1 MLYLRWQPLLKQLLQ
16 TIGLFLLQAL
26 ILMETTDIRQILAML
41 IKFSRRMVYLK
52 IKSFIWLMTTLLIL
66 HTIHSQDKFSINQ
79 PQLELQAKMFIKDV
93 KLTIVDQKLPLILF
107 LQFFKEMKPKQEDQS
122 LNRTRIQKYFSS
134 LLIMEHLDLLQCQLD
149 HIFMLIN
156 CTLPSNT

>member
-79 PQLELQAKMFIKDV
+79 AQLELQAKTSMQDV
-93 KLTIVDQKLPLILF
+93 KLTIVDQRLLLLLF

-122 LNRTRIQKYFSS
+122 LNQTRIQKYFSS
-134 LLIMEHLDLLQCQLD
+134 LLIMEHLDLLQCQ
-149 HIFMLIN
+149 
-156 CTLPSNT
+156 

>member
-1 MLYLRWQPLLKQLLQ
+1 
-16 TIGLFLLQAL
+16 
-26 ILMETTDIRQILAML
+26 METTDIRLILAML

-66 HTIHSQDKFSINQ
+66 HIIHSQDKFSINQ
-79 PQLELQAKMFIKDV
+79 AQLEPQVKMSMQDV
-93 KLTIVDQKLPLILF
+93 KLTIVDQRPPLKLF

-149 HIFMLIN
+149 HIFMPIN
-156 CTLPSNT
+156 FTQHSNT

>member
-79 PQLELQAKMFIKDV
+79 AQLELQAKTSMQDV
-93 KLTIVDQKLPLILF
+93 KLTIVDQRLLLLLF

-122 LNRTRIQKYFSS
+122 LNQTQIQKYFSS

-156 CTLPSNT
+156 FIQHSNT

>member
-156 CTLPSNT
+156 FIQHLNT

>member
-1 MLYLRWQPLLKQLLQ
+1 LLYLRWQPLLKQLLQ

-79 PQLELQAKMFIKDV
+79 AQLELQAKTSMQDV
-93 KLTIVDQKLPLILF
+93 KLTIVDQRLLLLLF

-122 LNRTRIQKYFSS
+122 LNQTRIQKYFSS
-134 LLIMEHLDLLQCQLD
+134 LLIMEHLDLLQCQ
-149 HIFMLIN
+149 
-156 CTLPSNT
+156 

>member
-26 ILMETTDIRQILAML
+26 ILMEITDIRQILAML
-41 IKFSRRMVYLK
+41 IKFSKRMVYLK

-79 PQLELQAKMFIKDV
+79 AQLELQAKTSMQDV
-93 KLTIVDQKLPLILF
+93 KLTIVDQRPLQLLF
-107 LQFFKEMKPKQEDQS
+107 LQFFKEMKPKQEDRS
-122 LNRTRIQKYFSS
+122 LNQTRIQKYFSS
-134 LLIMEHLDLLQCQLD
+134 LLIMEHLDLLQCQ
-149 HIFMLIN
+149 
-156 CTLPSNT
+156 

>member
-79 PQLELQAKMFIKDV
+79 AQLELQAKTSMQDV
-93 KLTIVDQKLPLILF
+93 KLTIVDQRLLLLLF
-107 LQFFKEMKPKQEDQS
+107 LQFFKEMKPKQEDRS
-122 LNRTRIQKYFSS
+122 LNQTRIQKYFSS
-134 LLIMEHLDLLQCQLD
+134 LLIMEHLDLLQCQ
-149 HIFMLIN
+149 
-156 CTLPSNT
+156 